1 VIKLDDSYKVLK
13 RPFDLEVHKK
23 TFVNYLEV
31 ILREDGTVEY
41 AVPSHQEKL
50 IAIALEKL
58 KVSREELYKSCPPE
72 YYCDVIAWLCKITGC
87 VSVWETMYIGTCNE
101 AQVRKLQE
109 LQTHNLYKGTI

>member
-1 VIKLDDSYKVLK
+1 MDDSYEVLR
-13 RPFDLEVHKK
+13 RPFDLEIHKK

-31 ILREDGTVEY
+31 ILREDGTIEY

-58 KVSREELYKSCPPE
+58 KVSRQELYNLCPPD
-72 YYCDVIAWLCKITGC
+72 YFFDVILWLCKITGC

-101 AQVRKLQE
+101 AQVHKLQE
-109 LQTHNLYKGTI
+109 LQIHNLYKGTI